1 LFYKNARQLLA
12 GERVHDLRLLSDQ
25 FTGQHLSQTS
35 LEPAVFR
42 RYQELKEALP
52 AGPFSPPL
60 ILGERGRF
68 VDGQLVNFDVVAYL
82 ERLALLHTTGLSTAR
97 RILEIGAGYGGL
109 AWFIRQV
116 NPLCEY
122 VVLDLPES
130 LVYSTIYLALACRD
144 VRHSYGVLEEGAG
157 FSYLPNY
164 RFPELQKHGR
174 RFDLV
179 INTLSMSEMTLEQV
193 SSYCEGIRELIGD
206 DGVFF
211 EQNQDNRHLGMLFA
225 RERIKDYFPHTLALG
240 GPGEAVSL
248 HQGFAN
254 LWSNRPLDPV
264 LARKVQNVL
273 EMPRLVES
281 REGFNYV
288 AFRGNIY
295 EVPQS
300 VGPVDFLT
308 DLARLPQVRA
318 VR

>member
-1 LFYKNARQLLA
+1 
-12 GERVHDLRLLSDQ
+12 
-25 FTGQHLSQTS
+25 
-35 LEPAVFR
+35 
-42 RYQELKEALP
+42 
-52 AGPFSPPL
+52 
-60 ILGERGRF
+60 
-68 VDGQLVNFDVVAYL
+68 
-82 ERLALLHTTGLSTAR
+82 
-97 RILEIGAGYGGL
+97 
-109 AWFIRQV
+109 
-116 NPLCEY
+116 
-122 VVLDLPES
+122 
-130 LVYSTIYLALACRD
+130 
-144 VRHSYGVLEEGAG
+144 
-157 FSYLPNY
+157 
-164 RFPELQKHGR
+164 
-174 RFDLV
+174 
-179 INTLSMSEMTLEQV
+179 
-193 SSYCEGIRELIGD
+193 
-206 DGVFF
+206 
-211 EQNQDNRHLGMLFA
+211 MLFA